1 MNKLLTTGV
10 AALTLCGSVIAAA
23 APAEAQTRGN
33 HGGYHGGGYQGGG
46 NHGGSYRGGYGYR
59 RDNDAGLAIGAGIA
73 GLALGAA
80 LNSGPHYYN
89 HGYYNRGYYDGGYYR
104 GGYYDDGGYETCVS
118 HRTIWDPYIHRYVV
132 RRVEYAC

>member
-10 AALTLCGSVIAAA
+10 AALTLCGSVIATA
-23 APAEAQTRGN
+23 APAEAQTHGN
-33 HGGYHGGGYQGGG
+33 HGGYHGGGY
-46 NHGGSYRGGYGYR
+46 HGGYRGGYGYR
-59 RDNDAGLAIGAGIA
+59 GNDVGLAVGAGIA

-89 HGYYNRGYYDGGYYR
+89 RGYYDGGYYP
-104 GGYYDDGGYETCVS
+104 GYYDGGYYETCVS
-118 HRTIWDPYIHRYVV
+118 HRTVWDPYIHRYVT